1 MQGRTRRNWNS
12 SYKNAFPPWQR
23 RIWTVLFRPRTKL
36 LPGNDILRKKNVK
49 KMHLID
55 VYQALIDETILN
67 DNDNNMNHY
76 IFIRVDTHISGFFQ
90 YPVFGR
96 IVFSTQSRSL
106 FKVKS
111 YFWACQTRPQAVR
124 WVRFIKR
131 TGYQT
136 DFPYA
141 VSLMLEY

>member
-1 MQGRTRRNWNS
+1 MLSHPDRDGSEPSYSDQGRN
-12 SYKNAFPPWQR
+12 YYQEM
-23 RIWTVLFRPRTKL
+23 LYQE
-36 LPGNDILRKKNVK
+36 KKIVK

-96 IVFSTQSRSL
+96 IVFSTFRRRVGL
-106 FKVKS
+106 FLK
-111 YFWACQTRPQAVR
+111 
-124 WVRFIKR
+124 
-131 TGYQT
+131 
-136 DFPYA
+136 
-141 VSLMLEY
+141 